1 MGMYFSGNP
10 LLQNIVAP
18 TLRNVPLFSARE
30 FGALEMLQNFLL
42 LCICFYSI
50 RGFIVANRFPVKLVT
65 FLLLLASVF
74 TLLEEIDYGAHFI
87 EYLTGEYGSLAQQD
101 WNRNWHNK
109 AGSDGVQ
116 NVSYIKLAANIGLL
130 AGFVIGPLLLSNNR
144 NPLLRLLVPSKWMIS
159 TVILIVALSLLAK
172 WLDGAGYSIING
184 VHGNLDKN
192 ISEFR
197 ELNMYYLLLLYVALL
212 YRRIRTGVSH
222 G

>member
-18 TLRNVPLFSARE
+18 TLRDVPLFSARE

-42 LCICFYSI
+42 LCISFYAIRCFI
-50 RGFIVANRFPVKLVT
+50 AANSYPVRLIT
-65 FLLLLASVF
+65 FLLILVSVF

-87 EYLTGEYGSLAQQD
+87 EYFSGEYGSLAQESWD
-101 WNRNWHNK
+101 RNWHNK
-109 AGSDGVQ
+109 AGADGVQ

-130 AGFVIGPLLLSNNR
+130 AGFVIGPLLLSNSR
-144 NPLLRLLVPSKWMIS
+144 SPLLRLLVPSKWMIS
-159 TVILIVALSLLAK
+159 TVILIVLLSLLAK
-172 WLDGAGYSIING
+172 WLDGAGFSIING

-197 ELNMYYLLLLYVALL
+197 ELNMYYLLMIYTALL
-212 YRRIRTGVSH
+212 YRRISIRQ
-222 G
+222 